1 MILPVLRG
9 AVKIVSHSLRYVVQ
23 REVVFSIVLKGGGS
37 DYHHLRPLK
46 SPAVLA
52 VILACTV
59 LGGAGGSNAIRLLD
73 KSHR

>member
-9 AVKIVSHSLRYVVQ
+9 AVKIVSHSLRYAVR

-37 DYHHLRPLK
+37 DYHHLRP
-46 SPAVLA
+46 SAAVLA

-59 LGGAGGSNAIRLLD
+59 LGGAGGGILD
-73 KSHR
+73 ESHR